1 MHLYRFIYVYRYT
14 HTHTH
19 TRAHA
24 GNGVSLLTVLF
35 EDVPMVCLN
44 SALVFGEDVADHWV
58 IGSSFV
64 SLVLIGHKFSSVLG
78 IKRAI
83 DRRATE
89 THRCVRACARA
100 RVCVCVCVCV
110 CVLTHT

>member
-1 MHLYRFIYVYRYT
+1 MC
-14 HTHTH
+14 
-19 TRAHA
+19 AHA

-64 SLVLIGHKFSSVLG
+64 SLILIGHKFSSVLG

-89 THRCVRACARA
+89 PHGYMYTPMCVRARVRVFVLCVRACVQAS
-100 RVCVCVCVCV
+100 VCLCVCVSV
-110 CVLTHT
+110 